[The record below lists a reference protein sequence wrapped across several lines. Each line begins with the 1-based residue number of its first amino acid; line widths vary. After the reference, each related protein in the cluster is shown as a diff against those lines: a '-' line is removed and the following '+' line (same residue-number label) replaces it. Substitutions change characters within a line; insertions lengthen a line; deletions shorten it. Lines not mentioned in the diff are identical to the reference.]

1 MKGLIGIF
9 SMITY
14 LLLGVTAGIIL
25 CAIFLIYIDPIIQL
39 ALELHNFKVNDTAT
53 FFNVNTQKQTFE
65 FYRQYPEAKPE
76 GDFQENIN
84 AIGFQ
89 IDPSE
94 DDEDDYEDRM
104 GFKI

>member
-1 MKGLIGIF
+1 
-9 SMITY
+9 MITY

-25 CAIFLIYIDPIIQL
+25 CAIFLKYIDPIIQL

-53 FFNVNTQKQTFE
+53 FFNINTQRQTFE
-65 FYRQYPEAKPE
+65 FYRQYPEALK
-76 GDFQENIN
+76 DQEINTN

-89 IDPSE
+89 IDTTPE
-94 DDEDDYEDRM
+94 DDFEDDYEDRM